1 MRAGIHPNKEI
12 CCSKKYIVNSI
23 EAQKIDVENFFFKI
37 FPKKS
42 VGSAV
47 KNRVGRV
54 TLNKAIFFF
63 GLRGN
68 YFSIRTVNCWNSLPD
83 SVVKADNVNIFQG

>member
-12 CCSKKYIVNSI
+12 CCSKKYIANSI
-23 EAQKIDVENFFFKI
+23 EAQNIDVENFFFQD
-37 FPKKS
+37 FPKKKKS

-63 GLRGN
+63 CLMYLRLGIKSASRQFN
-68 YFSIRTVNCWNSLPD
+68 RIFFSAKCNAV
-83 SVVKADNVNIFQG
+83 